1 MEALLKLE
9 NIITK
14 ALIQENHNEIEKEK
28 IRFGIQLI
36 VNDIWKILFIYIV
49 AFLLNCFILH

>member
-28 IRFGIQLI
+28 IRFGIQL
-36 VNDIWKILFIYIV
+36 NRK
-49 AFLLNCFILH
+49 